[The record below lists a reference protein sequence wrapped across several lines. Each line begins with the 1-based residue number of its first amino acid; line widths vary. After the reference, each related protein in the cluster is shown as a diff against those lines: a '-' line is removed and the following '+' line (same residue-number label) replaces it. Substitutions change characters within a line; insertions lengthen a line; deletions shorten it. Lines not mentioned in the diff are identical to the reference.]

1 MTNEFILGTAATFGT
16 TLARVRG
23 DLYEVRHWY
32 GDTFAVEA
40 RGTWEACLAFLA
52 KEVREYLLA
61 VMGT

>member
-1 MTNEFILGTAATFGT
+1 MTNEYILGTAATFGT

-40 RGTWEACLAFLA
+40 RGTWEACLAYLRQ
-52 KEVREYLLA
+52 EVQDYLLR
-61 VMGT
+61 VMGV